1 VIKTILKIIFV
12 ITLLGVIS
20 YMWFENENKDKE
32 LILVNGK
39 VYELLSREVEVVE
52 VERVVTEYKE
62 GNTIYVE
69 VEVPVEVFIPTD
81 VDTMEVLKDYYT
93 TRVYSDTLK
102 VDSLG
107 YIAIRDTISQNKIIN
122 RWYNANITERTIR
135 ETITVKDLPKTQI
148 WMGFVSSSNV
158 AVAGNLSVITKKQ
171 KHIGVDVG
179 LYLDDDKL
187 HPYVGVRYLWQI
199 K

>member
-1 VIKTILKIIFV
+1 MIKTILKIIFV
-12 ITLLGVIS
+12 LTILGVIS
-20 YMWFENENKDKE
+20 YMWFENTNKDKE
-32 LILVNGK
+32 LIVVNGK

-52 VERVVTEYKE
+52 VERIVTEYKE
-62 GNTIYVE
+62 GKTIFVE
-69 VEVPVEVFIPTD
+69 VEVPVEVFIPTEI
-81 VDTMEVLKDYYT
+81 DTMEVLQDYYS
-93 TRVYSDTLK
+93 TRVYTDTLK

-107 YIAIRDTISQNKIIN
+107 YIAIRDTVSQNKIIG
-122 RWYNANITERTIR
+122 RWYDAHINERTIK

-148 WMGFVSSSNV
+148 WMGFISSSNV

-187 HPYVGVRYLWQI
+187 HPYVGVRYLWRI